1 MKIYH
6 RPAGG
11 QGIPI
16 VPMLDILTILLIF
29 FIVHTEFKHQVSVLN
44 LDVPQTRHLAG
55 VQGDRNSILLEVGDD
70 GSIAFNGKV
79 ISSSQLVE
87 EVRALLNSG
96 VPEKCTAMQAIGYK
110 EMAEAVLRTGDYHAG
125 AEEIKLRSRQ
135 YAKRQLTWFKRNT
148 AAKQIVWGSDPDL
161 LDALR
166 RSTEFMEEFGI

>member
-1 MKIYH
+1 MKLYE
-6 RPAGG
+6 RKFGQ

-55 VQGDRNSILLEVGDD
+55 TQGDRNSILLEVADD

-87 EVRALLNSG
+87 EVRTLQQQN
-96 VPEKCTAMQAIGYK
+96 PQARIQLSAAAASS
-110 EMAEAVLRTGDYHAG
+110 MARFIEVLD
-125 AEEIKLRSRQ
+125 EL
-135 YAKRQLTWFKRNT
+135 T
-148 AAKQIVWGSDPDL
+148 AAGLDVEQIPVRIDYAP
-161 LDALR
+161 AK
-166 RSTEFMEEFGI
+166 

>member
-44 LDVPQTRHLAG
+44 LDVPQTQHLAG
-55 VQGDRNSILLEVGDD
+55 TQGDRNSILLEVADD
-70 GSIAFNGKV
+70 GSKAFNGKV

-87 EVRALLNSG
+87 EVRTLQQQN
-96 VPEKCTAMQAIGYK
+96 PQARIQLSAAAASS
-110 EMAEAVLRTGDYHAG
+110 MARFIEVLD
-125 AEEIKLRSRQ
+125 EL
-135 YAKRQLTWFKRNT
+135 T
-148 AAKQIVWGSDPDL
+148 AAGLDVEQIPVRIDYAP
-161 LDALR
+161 AK
-166 RSTEFMEEFGI
+166 

>member
-55 VQGDRNSILLEVGDD
+55 TQGDRNSILLEVADD

-87 EVRALLNSG
+87 EVRSLQQQN
-96 VPEKCTAMQAIGYK
+96 PQARIQLSAAAASS
-110 EMAEAVLRTGDYHAG
+110 MARFIEVLD
-125 AEEIKLRSRQ
+125 EL
-135 YAKRQLTWFKRNT
+135 T
-148 AAKQIVWGSDPDL
+148 AAGLDVEQIPVRIDYAP
-161 LDALR
+161 AR
-166 RSTEFMEEFGI
+166 

>member
-55 VQGDRNSILLEVGDD
+55 TQGDRNSILLEVADD

-87 EVRALLNSG
+87 EVRTLQQQN
-96 VPEKCTAMQAIGYK
+96 PQARIQLSAAAASS
-110 EMAEAVLRTGDYHAG
+110 MARFIEVLD
-125 AEEIKLRSRQ
+125 EL
-135 YAKRQLTWFKRNT
+135 T
-148 AAKQIVWGSDPDL
+148 AAGLDGAQIPVRIDYAP
-161 LDALR
+161 AK
-166 RSTEFMEEFGI
+166 